1 MSPIQH
7 FFTTLIDQTPNTF
20 VPVQHFSATLLSDHT
35 PYTSVQHFSA
45 NLFSNP
51 LLQHFSPQLFYWQKI
66 SLHHFSPTPL
76 DNTLL
81 QHQSARRHSVFTQT
95 ILLPFSSLKH
105 SSTTLLQHNCSTLPC
120 NSLLQ
125 HFSTLFPSGQ
135 PVPTHETHRGPQ
147 CVEQMQSTMIRDY
160 CDRTSLRKAC
170 NTRYRARSKHSVQ
183 ITFTN
188 PTCETTSQ
196 QSCEAN
202 PKGTQKIVFQ
212 VHATRNYAQM
222 QYQPQNPHSERCLKN
237 ANQTVNATFKHH
249 AKARVECISQRNSNT
264 KSKCHKRDIS

>member
-1 MSPIQH
+1 MAPLSKIRDTLPRARELLYNALPKH
-7 FFTTLIDQTPNTF
+7 FSTTIFPTTLLYNSTR
-20 VPVQHFSATLLSDHT
+20 
-35 PYTSVQHFSA
+35 
-45 NLFSNP
+45 LFSNNF
-51 LLQHFSPQLFYWQKI
+51 LQHS
-66 SLHHFSPTPL
+66 SPTRL
-76 DNTLL
+76 YNATLYYYYL
-81 QHQSARRHSVFTQT
+81 HV
-95 ILLPFSSLKH
+95 
-105 SSTTLLQHNCSTLPC
+105 STTLLYNALLRHLSASFYKSSPMLLRC

-249 AKARVECISQRNSNT
+249 AKARVECISQRNSHT